1 MIMYC
6 DKTPLYL
13 GVPSVFTCVLGAQ
26 YDHLIETVLLST
38 NSIFLLRNKT
48 NNYGLNI
55 IKASGLVVL
64 SVYAGMDVC
73 RQLSVSSSTYHRSLF
88 CDQSCSNQ
96 PDQPLI
102 LKFGGGGGG
111 GKDPLFPPLDPH
123 LIWSLIG
130 KNLLVLAKLIF
141 LCSLCSRADW
151 FGYNLSG
158 NPEFSYP

>member
-1 MIMYC
+1 M
-6 DKTPLYL
+6 
-13 GVPSVFTCVLGAQ
+13 FTCVLGAQ

-64 SVYAGMDVC
+64 SVYVGMAVR
-73 RQLSVSSSTYHRSLF
+73 RQLYVTSSTCHRSLF

-102 LKFGGGGGG
+102 LKFCTTEIS
-111 GKDPLFPPLDPH
+111 KERLSIARIALAVWYALLFACNKIRFSRDRSNKFTT
-123 LIWSLIG
+123 LILT
-130 KNLLVLAKLIF
+130 
-141 LCSLCSRADW
+141 
-151 FGYNLSG
+151 
-158 NPEFSYP
+158 E